1 MSNRAVHHHTLLSSS
16 FSNTTL
22 HHSNHQ
28 LYVYINIFF
37 VLKGFQG
44 LKELSKTW
52 GVSYFIKL
60 QEKIVMNLLIKK
72 QNNAKIIKI

>member
-1 MSNRAVHHHTLLSSS
+1 M
-16 FSNTTL
+16 
-22 HHSNHQ
+22 
-28 LYVYINIFF
+28 YILILFF

-44 LKELSKTW
+44 LKELLKTW